1 MSNINLINIYP
12 QLLEINNEINLLRI
26 VDKKVKESLVFYCS
40 KNENTY
46 RVYMLNTMTGQEV
59 NIKKYSEKSNLKNLV
74 EKFKLVEIDIN
85 KLKTL
90 EEVENYIL
98 KIIYMQ

>member
-26 VDKKVKESLVFYCS
+26 VDKKVKESLVFYCI

-59 NIKKYSEKSNLKNLV
+59 NIKNYSEKNNLKNIV
-74 EKFKLVEIDIN
+74 ESIKLVEIDIN
-85 KLKTL
+85 KLETL

-98 KIIYMQ
+98 KII

>member
-26 VDKKVKESLVFYCS
+26 VDKKVKESLVLYCS
-40 KNENTY
+40 KYENTY
-46 RVYMLNTMTGQEV
+46 RVYMLNTMTGEEV
-59 NIKKYSEKSNLKNLV
+59 NIKNYSEKNNFKNLV
-74 EKFKLVEIDIN
+74 ENIKSVEININ
-85 KLKTL
+85 ELETL

-98 KIIYMQ
+98 KII

>member
-26 VDKKVKESLVFYCS
+26 VDKKVKESLVFYCI

-46 RVYMLNTMTGQEV
+46 RVYMLNTMTGEEV
-59 NIKKYSEKSNLKNLV
+59 NIKNYSEKNNLKNIV
-74 EKFKLVEIDIN
+74 ESIKLVEIDIN
-85 KLKTL
+85 KLETL

-98 KIIYMQ
+98 KII

>member
-40 KNENTY
+40 KDENTY
-46 RVYMLNTMTGQEV
+46 KVYMLNTMTGQEAH
-59 NIKKYSEKSNLKNLV
+59 IKNCKEKNSLKNLV
-74 EKFKLVEIDIN
+74 ENIKSVEININ
-85 KLKTL
+85 ELETL
-90 EEVENYIL
+90 EKVENYIL
-98 KIIYMQ
+98 KII

>member
-26 VDKKVKESLVFYCS
+26 VDKKVKESLVFYCI

-46 RVYMLNTMTGQEV
+46 RVYMLNTMTGEEV
-59 NIKKYSEKSNLKNLV
+59 NIKNYSEKSNLKNLV
-74 EKFKLVEIDIN
+74 ESIKLLEIDIN
-85 KLKTL
+85 ELEILK
-90 EEVENYIL
+90 EVENYIF
-98 KIIYMQ
+98 KII

>member
-1 MSNINLINIYP
+1 MLNINLLYLYP
-12 QLLEINNEINLLRI
+12 ETIEINNEMNLLRI
-26 VDKKVKESLVFYCS
+26 VDKKVKESLVFYCI

-59 NIKKYSEKSNLKNLV
+59 NIKNYSEKSNLKNLV
-74 EKFKLVEIDIN
+74 ENIKLVEIDIN

-98 KIIYMQ
+98 KII

>member
-40 KNENTY
+40 KDENTY
-46 RVYMLNTMTGQEV
+46 KVYMLNTMTGQEAH
-59 NIKKYSEKSNLKNLV
+59 IKNCKEKNSLKNLV
-74 EKFKLVEIDIN
+74 ENIKSVEININ
-85 KLKTL
+85 ELETL
-90 EEVENYIL
+90 EKVENYIL
-98 KIIYMQ
+98 KRI

>member
-1 MSNINLINIYP
+1 MSNINLIDIYP

-26 VDKKVKESLVFYCS
+26 VDKKVKESLVFYCI

-59 NIKKYSEKSNLKNLV
+59 NIKNYSEKNNLENLL
-74 EKFKLVEIDIN
+74 ENIKSVEININ
-85 KLKTL
+85 ELETL

-98 KIIYMQ
+98 KII

>member
-1 MSNINLINIYP
+1 MSINLIDIYP
-12 QLLEINNEINLLRI
+12 QAVEINNEINLLRI
-26 VDKKVKESLVFYCS
+26 VDKKIKESLVFYCS

-46 RVYMLNTMTGQEV
+46 RVYMLNTMTGEEV

-98 KIIYMQ
+98 KII